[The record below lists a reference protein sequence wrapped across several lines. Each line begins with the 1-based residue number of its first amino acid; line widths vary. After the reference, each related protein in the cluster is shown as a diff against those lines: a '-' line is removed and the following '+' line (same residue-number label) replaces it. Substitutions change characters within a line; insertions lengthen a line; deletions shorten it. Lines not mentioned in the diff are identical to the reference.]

1 MLNKSPFVIAGF
13 YLIIAISSCSEKF
26 DKTKWA
32 QYDEVDGPDRN
43 LMAEDLLKNNK
54 LVGLSHKQMLQLL
67 GPPANYTDT
76 FYTDTLNTY
85 YTLSEKY
92 DMIDP
97 VSGKDLVIKFN
108 KDSIITSAEIKEW
121 HKH

>member
-26 DKTKWA
+26 DKTKWT

-67 GPPANYTDT
+67 GPAAN
-76 FYTDTLNTY
+76 YTDTLNTY

>member
-1 MLNKSPFVIAGF
+1 MLNKFPVIIAGF
-13 YLIIAISSCSEKF
+13 SLIVTIPSCTEKF
-26 DKTKWA
+26 DKAKWA
-32 QYDEVDGPDRN
+32 QYEEVNGPNRD
-43 LMAEDLLKNNK
+43 LMAQDLLKNNK

-67 GPPANYTDT
+67 GQPAN
-76 FYTDTLNTY
+76 YTDTLNTY

-97 VSGKDLVIKFN
+97 VSGKDLIIKFN

>member
-1 MLNKSPFVIAGF
+1 MLNKFPFIIAGVS
-13 YLIIAISSCSEKF
+13 LIFTISSCSEKF

-32 QYDEVDGPDRN
+32 QYNEVDGPDRN

-54 LVGLSHKQMLQLL
+54 LVGLSHKQMIQLL
-67 GPPANYTDT
+67 GPPANQTDT
-76 FYTDTLNTY
+76 TKTY

-97 VSGKDLVIKFN
+97 VSGKDLIIKFN

-121 HKH
+121 HKN